1 MVVFTELDLGSS
13 VFIPPSTK
21 RYTACVTGGSMLAF
35 ILKALSVC
43 CLLLPV
49 LRTLQQLHPNLH
61 WQWLLAL
68 DYGGALVRDHVF
80 TVIFPLINLPLSLPR
95 SLRLH
100 VCFASTPD
108 QEASSCLPA
117 RLAAA
122 GNAAVRLAFTAQ
134 KGEERESREGE
145 ERQRAGAQEE
155 QSQEDEVNE
164 LTRGGGI
171 TKSQTLQYEMQK
183 KKTIR
188 KFLWE
193 VSEPKVTLAKY
204 IFCPKP
210 KDYSKETEAMN
221 GFPKFG
227 IYMKSLVLLLPILCY
242 CVIAKNKKNRQFLL
256 ISRYPWDLV
265 YKNI

>member
-1 MVVFTELDLGSS
+1 MVVFTELDLDSS

-35 ILKALSVC
+35 IPKALSVC

-100 VCFASTPD
+100 VCFTSTPD

-164 LTRGGGI
+164 LTRGGGLS
-171 TKSQTLQYEMQK
+171 KSQTVQYKMHK
-183 KKTIR
+183 TKTIR
-188 KFLWE
+188 KFLWN
-193 VSEPKVTLAKY
+193 VSEPTVMLAKY
-204 IFCPKP
+204 IFF
-210 KDYSKETEAMN
+210 SQ
-221 GFPKFG
+221 
-227 IYMKSLVLLLPILCY
+227 SQ
-242 CVIAKNKKNRQFLL
+242 R
-256 ISRYPWDLV
+256 
-265 YKNI
+265 